1 MQIKE
6 RLIYLYERYAW
17 EENIIQLEDT
27 NLETMV
33 VIKFL
38 EMIVDKMKHKA
49 MEMKEEQATRKHEV
63 FGSFR
68 NRQKSHKSFLEGGG
82 GIIGS

>member
-1 MQIKE
+1 
-6 RLIYLYERYAW
+6 
-17 EENIIQLEDT
+17 
-27 NLETMV
+27 
-33 VIKFL
+33 
-38 EMIVDKMKHKA
+38 MKHEA
-49 MEMKEEQATRKHEV
+49 IEMKEEQATRKYKV